1 MEDIMFDW
9 NETFSVKIAEI
20 DDQHK
25 KLFEIGENINQL
37 LKDHDGI
44 DSFDE
49 IMDLIADLLSYTKYH
64 FEEEEKLLVA
74 HNYPELEAHVDEHN
88 KFIDYLEN
96 LDEDEID
103 ENQKQVLAELIKF
116 IATWIFKHINNTD
129 FKYSQFLLERM

>member
-1 MEDIMFDW
+1 MFDW

>member
-1 MEDIMFDW
+1 MFDW

-49 IMDLIADLLSYTKYH
+49 IMDLIGELLSYTKYH

-129 FKYSQFLLERM
+129 FKYSQFLIERM

>member
-1 MEDIMFDW
+1 MFDW

-64 FEEEEKLLVA
+64 FEEEEILLVA